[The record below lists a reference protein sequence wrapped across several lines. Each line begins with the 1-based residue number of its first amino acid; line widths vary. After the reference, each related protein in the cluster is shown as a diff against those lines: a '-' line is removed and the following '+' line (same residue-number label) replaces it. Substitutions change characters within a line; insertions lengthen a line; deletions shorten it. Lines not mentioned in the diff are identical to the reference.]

1 MAYYRDQRGQPRSVR
16 ELVQRV
22 GRSIVPT
29 TNNHRIPSTRPQ
41 AINSSDRESQTVQTQ
56 GLRSSALE
64 EEMGSRFPQCRRSQ
78 QPITAG
84 RAAACNTRM
93 RYAPYNRGPK
103 PRPTA
108 GRGFTRT
115 VFLLNHDEDVIPRG
129 PARQAMYEEGRVV
142 DFVEL
147 HTSMSEDAVCK
158 TLEDVFSNILP
169 TQSLANP
176 RYKVNTCSTNL
187 YNKLCIL
194 GNL

>member
-56 GLRSSALE
+56 GLRSSTLE

-93 RYAPYNRGPK
+93 RYAPYNREPK

-129 PARQAMYEEGRVV
+129 PAGQAMYEEGRVV
-142 DFVEL
+142 DLWNCIRQCQRMPFAKRWRMYSP
-147 HTSMSEDAVCK
+147 TSY
-158 TLEDVFSNILP
+158 LP
-169 TQSLANP
+169 NHRRIP
-176 RYKVNTCSTNL
+176 GIK
-187 YNKLCIL
+187 
-194 GNL
+194 